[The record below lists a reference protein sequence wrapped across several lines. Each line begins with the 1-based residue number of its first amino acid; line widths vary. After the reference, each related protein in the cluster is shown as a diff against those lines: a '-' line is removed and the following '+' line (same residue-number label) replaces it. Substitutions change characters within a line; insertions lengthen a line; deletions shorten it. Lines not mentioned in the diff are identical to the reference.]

1 MFNLLYHLCCQSS
14 FYSHYIYC
22 NWRPEKDVFFLWMP
36 QTLILTTYHQNIIL
50 MIRIP
55 MVVLISLLIRIIV
68 IIVNFS
74 LKTTA
79 SLFVD
84 LSPLLPFPL
93 TLLGLD
99 SNQKLHLGYADPD
112 QVEVGPTIL
121 SCQITF
127 NAQSTT

>member
-1 MFNLLYHLCCQSS
+1 
-14 FYSHYIYC
+14 
-22 NWRPEKDVFFLWMP
+22 
-36 QTLILTTYHQNIIL
+36 

-55 MVVLISLLIRIIV
+55 MVVLIILVIRIIV
-68 IIVNFS
+68 IIANFS

-99 SNQKLHLGYADPD
+99 SDQKLPLGYADPD
-112 QVEVGPTIL
+112 QVEELIRIDIDFIHFD
-121 SCQITF
+121 SCLMIRLMDF
-127 NAQSTT
+127 SWNRV